1 MGFPN
6 HYVGHYPVLAKWLE
20 GQSHIV
26 YPYEMF
32 CNPVHVSAKKP
43 SWNAGN
49 GKYDIYRGQSLYGM
63 VDVVS
68 YFKEKLWAWEYK
80 SQTDSLKRALLQ
92 LSNYARSFD
101 FVCLAS
107 VMTPNGNLYDKLREL
122 GAGIYP
128 ELPSAEKGFLPLD
141 EPKLQTP
148 NPIWREELVLRFR
161 KNMLA
166 KQIKREE
173 FQAKHRLLTEFMRLT

>member
-1 MGFPN
+1 LGFPN

-20 GQSHIV
+20 GLGHIV

-43 SWNAGN
+43 SWNCCS
-49 GKYDIYRGQSLYGM
+49 GKNDRYESHSLYGM

-68 YFKEKLWAWEYK
+68 WFGERLWAWEYK
-80 SQTDSLKRALLQ
+80 SQTDSLKRGFLQ

-101 FVCLAS
+101 FVCLAC
-107 VMTPNGNLYDKLREL
+107 VITPISPLYDKLRDL

-128 ELPSAEKGFLPLD
+128 ELPSIEDGFLPLD
-141 EPKLQTP
+141 EPKLQKP
-148 NPIWREELVLRFR
+148 NPVWREELVLRFR

-166 KQIKREE
+166 KQLKREE
-173 FQAKHRLLTEFMRLT
+173 FQQKHRLLTAFM